1 MADIESLKQRLAN
14 ANAAAAA
21 AKPAYDAAK
30 AKSDAAYAA
39 YTNIIQRENP
49 RPKLSE
55 INSLKAQINQNPNDL
70 TLQSRLAEVQTSMQ
84 QSQKLIQAA
93 RAESET
99 ADAERNATGDA
110 YFEADLQAGE
120 LEEAISIQEQADIN
134 AQVADGEANAAQ
146 AADPTSTIK
155 TPEATNESATDAESA
170 EKMADPNNTPDDP
183 GLDAFGGEGDPVDGT
198 DPGLDAF
205 GGEGDP
211 VDAPPGGNTRGSKL
225 PPGAQPAKPEPA
237 SAKWAGAADLRVILR
252 VPSAYL
258 TGKTV
263 GPSKILSENGGILF
277 PYTPQIS
284 FETQAS
290 YGNVNPLH
298 SNYTQ
303 YFYKNS
309 SVSAIQINGRF
320 TVQDEKDGAV
330 WLATQHLLRA
340 LVKMRFGSDKNA
352 GSPPPV
358 CRLEGYGDYQ
368 LRNVPVVVTSFK
380 FDFPDTVDYIQI
392 KGSFENSLVPVSSVL
407 SLSLI
412 PMYSRREIQNYSVDK
427 FLSGEFTGKGYL

>member
-39 YTNIIQRENP
+39 LTNVIQTEGTGA
-49 RPKLSE
+49 KISE
-55 INSLKAQINQNPNDL
+55 IQSLKKQISQNPND
-70 TLQSRLAEVQTSMQ
+70 TALQSRLAEVNSSLQASRKIIQTVQ
-84 QSQKLIQAA
+84 EQADA
-93 RAESET
+93 

-110 YFEADLQAGE
+110 YFEADMQAGE
-120 LEEAISIQEQADIN
+120 LEEAIEIQEQADID

-170 EKMADPNNTPDDP
+170 EKMADPNNTPSKTQAEM
-183 GLDAFGGEGDPVDGT
+183 LAEQEEGFESEEDNG
-198 DPGLDAF
+198 A
-205 GGEGDP
+205 GDS
-211 VDAPPGGNTRGSKL
+211 AAAQAGANARAAKL

-284 FETQAS
+284 FDTQAS

-309 SVSAIQINGRF
+309 SVSAIQINGKF

-352 GSPPPV
+352 GSPPPI

-392 KGSFENSLVPVSSVL
+392 KGSFENSLVPTSSVL

>member
-39 YTNIIQRENP
+39 LTNVIQTEGTGA
-49 RPKLSE
+49 KISE
-55 INSLKAQINQNPNDL
+55 IQSLKKQISQNPND
-70 TLQSRLAEVQTSMQ
+70 TALQSRLAEVNSSLQASRKIIQTVQ
-84 QSQKLIQAA
+84 EQADA
-93 RAESET
+93 

-110 YFEADLQAGE
+110 YFEADMQAGE
-120 LEEAISIQEQADIN
+120 LEEAIEIQEQADID

-170 EKMADPNNTPDDP
+170 EKMADPNNTPSKTQAEM
-183 GLDAFGGEGDPVDGT
+183 LAEQEEGFESEEDNG
-198 DPGLDAF
+198 A
-205 GGEGDP
+205 GDS
-211 VDAPPGGNTRGSKL
+211 AAAQAGANARAAKL

-252 VPSAYL
+252 VPPAYL

-284 FETQAS
+284 FDTQAS

-320 TVQDEKDGAV
+320 TVQNEKDGAV

-352 GSPPPV
+352 GSPPPI

-392 KGSFENSLVPVSSVL
+392 KGSFENSLVPTSSVL

-427 FLSGEFTGKGYL
+427 FLSGEFTGKAYP

>member
-39 YTNIIQRENP
+39 LTNVIQTEDTRAKGNEL
-49 RPKLSE
+49 R
-55 INSLKAQINQNPNDL
+55 SLKKLINQNPND
-70 TLQSRLAEVQTSMQ
+70 TALQSRLAEASASFQE
-84 QSQKLIQAA
+84 SQKIVRAVQEQAEA
-93 RAESET
+93 

-110 YFEADLQAGE
+110 YFEADMQAGE
-120 LEEAISIQEQADIN
+120 LEEAIAIQEQADID

-170 EKMADPNNTPDDP
+170 EKMADPNNTPSKTQAEM
-183 GLDAFGGEGDPVDGT
+183 LAEQEEGFESEEDNG
-198 DPGLDAF
+198 A
-205 GGEGDP
+205 GDS
-211 VDAPPGGNTRGSKL
+211 AAAQAGANARAAKL

-284 FETQAS
+284 FDTQAS

-392 KGSFENSLVPVSSVL
+392 KGDFKNSLVPVSSVL